1 MFVIFCSALFGAW
14 QREGIEVMLFALL
27 LETED
32 PSFVSASRS
41 RWPCEA
47 LLALMV
53 RLGHSLTRICV
64 HLLDMVLC
72 ASSRSSAA
80 NNKHFVSSSSP
91 QILHVSIFKIFIYL
105 FMLGCVGSFC
115 CCEQAFS
122 SCVQASHCGGFS
134 CCGASVRARGLP

>member
-14 QREGIEVMLFALL
+14 QREDIEVMLFALL

-53 RLGHSLTRICV
+53 RLGRSLTRICV
-64 HLLDMVLC
+64 HLLDTVLC

-80 NNKHFVSSSSP
+80 NNKYFVSSSSP
-91 QILHVSIFKIFIYL
+91 QILHVSIFKFSFIYL
-105 FMLGCVGSFC
+105 CLAVLGLFV
-115 CCEQAFS
+115 A
-122 SCVQASHCGGFS
+122 ASRLSPVVVCRLLIAV
-134 CCGASVRARGLP
+134 ASLVAEL